1 MKRNLGHEIVQIARD
16 AVGVELSVNE
26 SLKESGLDSLSLVS
40 VIALIEEKYGIVFS
54 DDDLDPAALTELSD
68 LVRITERHL

>member
-16 AVGVELSVNE
+16 SIGVELSVNE

-40 VIALIEEKYGIVFS
+40 VIASIEEKYGIAFS
-54 DDDLDPAALTELSD
+54 DDDLNPAALTELSD
-68 LVRITERHL
+68 LVRITELHL